1 MKKSFFSGGYFINS
15 CDSNICHTN
24 LDRKETR
31 TEKRK
36 ARKELRMERRAEN
49 RNEVSIETRDQFET
63 DFTDARNV
71 QFVKTKNFDEVS
83 FLSGKKKLRAYYDYH
98 HDLVGQYRESPLL
111 ICPKCAKQNRKR
123 LWRLYCFPCYQI

>member
-1 MKKSFFSGGYFINS
+1 VAGILLIAATVTFA
-15 CDSNICHTN
+15 HTN

-83 FLSGKKKLRAYYDYH
+83 FFIR
-98 HDLVGQYRESPLL
+98 
-111 ICPKCAKQNRKR
+111 
-123 LWRLYCFPCYQI
+123 